1 MIEAKYSFSV
11 DESLLI
17 RYWLQLVIFVEMQ
30 PVTVIH
36 FPGTILQLKIHQSRN
51 KI

>member
-30 PVTVIH
+30 PVIH